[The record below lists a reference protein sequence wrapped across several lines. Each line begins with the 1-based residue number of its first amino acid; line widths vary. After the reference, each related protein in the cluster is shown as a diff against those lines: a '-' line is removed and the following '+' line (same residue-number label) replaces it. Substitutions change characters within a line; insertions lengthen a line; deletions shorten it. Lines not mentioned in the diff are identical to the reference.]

1 MPPKVDPTEVRFS
14 IILSM
19 QSTLKYSEV
28 SQDQQPHLPLSS
40 ALSVWYNIHHVECQ
54 EGWLGHRQGGRQ
66 MEGN

>member
-19 QSTLKYSEV
+19 QSTLKYSAE
-28 SQDQQPHLPLSS
+28 SQDQQQHLLLSS

-54 EGWLGHRQGGRQ
+54 EGWLGYRQRRWQ
-66 MEGN
+66 MEGH